1 MAFPVISKRLLDVKD
16 AGAYLGVSHWTVRDL
31 LNQGQIPYCRIGR
44 KILLDLRDLDKFVEG
59 LKEKII

>member
-1 MAFPVISKRLLDVKD
+1 MALPASKRLFGVSE
-16 AGAYLGVSHWTVRDL
+16 AGAYLGVSHWTVREL
-31 LNQGQIPYCRIGR
+31 LNRGQIPYCRIGR